1 MGIFHCY
8 VSLPEG
14 MFCHNFTSPLFFSVK
29 ALVRMR
35 QAELWPEEPK
45 VGGEWWRRRSAV
57 RDDMRMVEMQYIYMF
72 TIYLYSTSRISM
84 FFLRL
89 SCVLRGMYQSILYIT
104 TCWSTIFVDVFW
116 TCLFKIYNN
125 SYHPFFDATL
135 KSSLQ
140 IDRVLQQSVSYFD
153 VETWNG

>member
-14 MFCHNFTSPLFFSVK
+14 MFCHNFTSPLFFFSQGTGAHASSR
-29 ALVRMR
+29 ALARR
-35 QAELWPEEPK
+35 AQG
-45 VGGEWWRRRSAV
+45 GGEWWRRRSAV

-72 TIYLYSTSRISM
+72 TIYLYATSRISM

-104 TCWSTIFVDVFW
+104 TCSSTIFVDVFW

>member
-1 MGIFHCY
+1 MLVYQRVCFATI
-8 VSLPEG
+8 SRA
-14 MFCHNFTSPLFFSVK
+14 LFFQSRHWCACVK
-29 ALVRMR
+29 QSFGQKSPR
-35 QAELWPEEPK
+35 W
-45 VGGEWWRRRSAV
+45 GEWWRRRSAV

-72 TIYLYSTSRISM
+72 TIYLYATSRISM